1 MIKQE
6 TAERLFNECTE
17 IEDCKR
23 ALAKFRSR
31 KLGLPTS
38 FVNVAHDNDSDDVD
52 GETVEL
58 MPGIAKE
65 AIEKQLAFLT
75 EQYEALNEMAVK
87 EATEAK

>member
-17 IEDCKR
+17 ISNCKN
-23 ALAKFRSR
+23 ALAYFRKKS
-31 KLGLPTS
+31 GLPTS
-38 FVNVAHDNDSDDVD
+38 IINVSLGENDS
-52 GETVEL
+52 GETVVL
-58 MPGIAKE
+58 APGAAKE
-65 AIEKQLAFLT
+65 AIAKQLAFLT